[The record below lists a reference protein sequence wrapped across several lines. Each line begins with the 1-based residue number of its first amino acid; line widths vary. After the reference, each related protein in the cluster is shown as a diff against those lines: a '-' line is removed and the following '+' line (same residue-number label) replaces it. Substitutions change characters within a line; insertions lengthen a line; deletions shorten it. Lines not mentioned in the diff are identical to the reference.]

1 MADEV
6 KYATDPMSAFSNGAM
21 LGANM
26 RGNGNYDPMYAA
38 MMNGGANAWNNPMY
52 LVWMMFASAWMGGGN
67 GFGWGNN
74 GGAAANSQ
82 QLQNIQNQMAD
93 NHSTDL
99 LMQAVNNNADA
110 TRQLATSLNASFD
123 QVNQAICGVR
133 SAIAQ
138 NNGDIKLAAEKMLN
152 GVTMA
157 SANLGYQIQNTGCG
171 ISKEILNQG
180 YQNQLNNLNQTN
192 QIQQGFCNTQNL
204 LQQGFNATQNVVANG
219 FTNIGYQIQTAA
231 CNIQQTSCNNTQKI
245 LDYLVNSK
253 QLDQATTIQQLR
265 DQVGRVEQTQLLLNA
280 INAKTTTPTTG
291 A

>member
-6 KYATDPMSAFSNGAM
+6 KYATDPTSAFTNGAM

-26 RGNGNYDPMYAA
+26 RGNNDINPWMAS

-99 LMQAVNNNADA
+99 LMQAVNNNAEA
-110 TRQLATSLNASFD
+110 TRQLAANLNVSFD

-157 SANLGYQIQNTGCG
+157 SANLGFQIQNAGCG
-171 ISKEILNQG
+171 IKTEILNQG
-180 YQNQLNNLNQTN
+180 YQNQLNNCNQTN
-192 QIQQGFCNTQNL
+192 QIQQGF
-204 LQQGFNATQNVVANG
+204 NATQNVIQNG
-219 FTNIGYQIQTAA
+219 FTSIGYQIQTAA
-231 CNIQQTSCNNTQKI
+231 NNIRQADCDNTQKI
-245 LDYLVNSK
+245 LDYLVNTK

-265 DQVGRVEQTQLLLNA
+265 DQVGRLEQTQVLINA
-280 INAKTTTPTTG
+280 INAKATTPTT
-291 A
+291 ATTA

>member
-6 KYATDPMSAFSNGAM
+6 KYATDNTSAFANGA
-21 LGANM
+21 LLASNM
-26 RGNGNYDPMYAA
+26 RNNNYDPMYMA

-67 GFGWGNN
+67 GFGFGGNN
-74 GGAAANSQ
+74 AAAANSQ

-99 LMQAVNNNADA
+99 LMAAVNNNADA
-110 TRQLATSLNASFD
+110 TRQLAANLNASFD
-123 QVNQAICGVR
+123 QVNQALCGVR

-157 SANLGYQIQNTGCG
+157 SANLGFQIQNTGCG
-171 ISKEILNQG
+171 IKTEILNQG
-180 YQNQLNNLNQTN
+180 YQNQLNNCNQTN
-192 QIQQGFCNTQNL
+192 QIQQGF
-204 LQQGFNATQNVVANG
+204 NATQNVIQNG
-219 FTNIGYQIQTAA
+219 FTSIGYQIQTAA
-231 CNIQQTSCNNTQKI
+231 NNIRQADCDNTQKI
-245 LDYLVNSK
+245 LDYLVNTK

-265 DQVGRVEQTQLLLNA
+265 DQVGRLEQTQQLLNA
-280 INAKTTTPTTG
+280 INAKSSTTPTTG

>member
-1 MADEV
+1 MAEEV
-6 KYATDPMSAFSNGAM
+6 KYATDNTSAFANGA
-21 LGANM
+21 LLASNM
-26 RGNGNYDPMYAA
+26 RNNNYDPMYMA

-67 GFGWGNN
+67 GFGFGGNN
-74 GGAAANSQ
+74 AAAANSQ

-99 LMQAVNNNADA
+99 LMAAVNNNADA
-110 TRQLATSLNASFD
+110 TRQLAASLNASFD
-123 QVNQAICGVR
+123 QVNQALCGVR

-157 SANLGYQIQNTGCG
+157 SANLGFQIQNTGCG

-192 QIQQGFCNTQNL
+192 QIQQGFCNTQNM
-204 LQQGFNATQNVVANG
+204 LQQGFNATQNVVSNG

-265 DQVGRVEQTQLLLNA
+265 DEVGRLTQTQQLLNA
-280 INAKTTTPTTG
+280 INAKSSTTPTTG

>member
-1 MADEV
+1 MAEEV
-6 KYATDPMSAFSNGAM
+6 KYATDNTSAFANGA
-21 LGANM
+21 LLASNM
-26 RGNGNYDPMYAA
+26 RNNNYDPMYMA

-67 GFGWGNN
+67 GFGFGGNN
-74 GGAAANSQ
+74 AAAANSQ

-99 LMQAVNNNADA
+99 LMAAVNNNADA
-110 TRQLATSLNASFD
+110 THQLAASLNASFD
-123 QVNQAICGVR
+123 QVNQALCGVR

-157 SANLGYQIQNTGCG
+157 SANLGFQIQNTGCG

-192 QIQQGFCNTQNL
+192 QIQQGFCNTQNM

-265 DQVGRVEQTQLLLNA
+265 DQVGRLEQTQQLLNA
-280 INAKTTTPTTG
+280 INAKSSTTPTTG

>member
-157 SANLGYQIQNTGCG
+157 SANLGFQIQNTGCG
-171 ISKEILNQG
+171 IKTEILNQG
-180 YQNQLNNLNQTN
+180 YQNQLNNCNQTN
-192 QIQQGFCNTQNL
+192 QIQQGF
-204 LQQGFNATQNVVANG
+204 NATQNVIQNG
-219 FTNIGYQIQTAA
+219 FTSIGYQIQTAA
-231 CNIQQTSCNNTQKI
+231 NNIRQADCDNTQKI
-245 LDYLVNSK
+245 LDYLVNTK

-265 DQVGRVEQTQLLLNA
+265 DEVGRLTQTQQLLNA

>member
-6 KYATDPMSAFSNGAM
+6 KYATDNTSAFANGA
-21 LGANM
+21 LLASNM
-26 RGNGNYDPMYAA
+26 RNNNYDPMYMA

-67 GFGWGNN
+67 GFGFGGNN
-74 GGAAANSQ
+74 AAAANSQ

-99 LMQAVNNNADA
+99 LMAAVNNNADA
-110 TRQLATSLNASFD
+110 TRQLASSLNASFD
-123 QVNQAICGVR
+123 QVNQALCGVR

-157 SANLGYQIQNTGCG
+157 SANLGFQIQNTGCG

-192 QIQQGFCNTQNL
+192 QIQQGFCNTQNM
-204 LQQGFNATQNVVANG
+204 LQQGFNATQNVVSNG

-265 DQVGRVEQTQLLLNA
+265 DQVGRLEQTQQLLNA
-280 INAKTTTPTTG
+280 INAKSSTTPTTG

>member
-1 MADEV
+1 
-6 KYATDPMSAFSNGAM
+6 
-21 LGANM
+21 M

-138 NNGDIKLAAEKMLN
+138 NNGDIKLAAERMLN

-157 SANLGYQIQNTGCG
+157 SANLGFQIQNTGCG
-171 ISKEILNQG
+171 IKTEILNQG
-180 YQNQLNNLNQTN
+180 YQNQLNNCNQTN
-192 QIQQGFCNTQNL
+192 QIQQGFNS
-204 LQQGFNATQNVVANG
+204 TQNVIQNG
-219 FTNIGYQIQTAA
+219 FTSIGYQIQTAA
-231 CNIQQTSCNNTQKI
+231 NNIRQADCDNTQKI

-265 DQVGRVEQTQLLLNA
+265 DQVGRLEQTQLLLNA

>member
-6 KYATDPMSAFSNGAM
+6 KYATDNTSAFANGA
-21 LGANM
+21 LLASNM
-26 RGNGNYDPMYAA
+26 RNNNYDPMYMA

-67 GFGWGNN
+67 GFGFGGNN
-74 GGAAANSQ
+74 AAAANSQ

-99 LMQAVNNNADA
+99 LMAAVNNNADA
-110 TRQLATSLNASFD
+110 TRQLAASLNASFD
-123 QVNQAICGVR
+123 QVNQALCGVR

-157 SANLGYQIQNTGCG
+157 SANLGFQIQNTGRG

-192 QIQQGFCNTQNL
+192 QIQQGFCNTQNM

-265 DQVGRVEQTQLLLNA
+265 DQVGRLEQTQQLLNA
-280 INAKTTTPTTG
+280 INAKSSTTPTTG

>member
-6 KYATDPMSAFSNGAM
+6 KYATDNTSAFANGA
-21 LGANM
+21 LLASNM
-26 RGNGNYDPMYAA
+26 RNNNYDPMYMA

-67 GFGWGNN
+67 GFGFGGNN
-74 GGAAANSQ
+74 AAAANSQ

-99 LMQAVNNNADA
+99 LMAAVNNNADA
-110 TRQLATSLNASFD
+110 TRQLAASLNASFD
-123 QVNQAICGVR
+123 QVNQALCGVR

-157 SANLGYQIQNTGCG
+157 SANLGFQIQNTGRG

-180 YQNQLNNLNQTN
+180 YQNQLTNLNQTN
-192 QIQQGFCNTQNL
+192 QIQQGFCNTQNM

-265 DQVGRVEQTQLLLNA
+265 DQVGRLEQTQQLLNA
-280 INAKTTTPTTG
+280 INAKSSTTPTTG

>member
-157 SANLGYQIQNTGCG
+157 SANLGFQIQNTGCG
-171 ISKEILNQG
+171 IKTEILNQG
-180 YQNQLNNLNQTN
+180 YQNQLNNCNQTN
-192 QIQQGFCNTQNL
+192 QIQQGF
-204 LQQGFNATQNVVANG
+204 NATQNVIQNG
-219 FTNIGYQIQTAA
+219 FTSIGYQIQTAA
-231 CNIQQTSCNNTQKI
+231 NNIRQADCDNTQKI

-265 DQVGRVEQTQLLLNA
+265 DEVGRLTQTQQLLNA

>member
-6 KYATDPMSAFSNGAM
+6 KYATDNTSAFANGA
-21 LGANM
+21 LLASNM
-26 RGNGNYDPMYAA
+26 RNNNYDPMYMA

-67 GFGWGNN
+67 GFGFGGNN
-74 GGAAANSQ
+74 AAAANSQ

-99 LMQAVNNNADA
+99 LMAAVNNNADA
-110 TRQLATSLNASFD
+110 TRQLAASLNASFD
-123 QVNQAICGVR
+123 QVNQALCGVR

-157 SANLGYQIQNTGCG
+157 SANLGFQIQNTGCG

-192 QIQQGFCNTQNL
+192 QIQQGFCNTQNI

-265 DQVGRVEQTQLLLNA
+265 DQVGRLEQTQQLLNA
-280 INAKTTTPTTG
+280 INAKSSTTPTTG